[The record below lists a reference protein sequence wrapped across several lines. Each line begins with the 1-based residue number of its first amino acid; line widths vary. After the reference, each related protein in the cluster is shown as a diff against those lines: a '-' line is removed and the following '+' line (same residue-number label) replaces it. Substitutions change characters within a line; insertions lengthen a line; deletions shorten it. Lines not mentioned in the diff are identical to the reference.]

1 MDDLL
6 FLRHIAFDGDDLAQ
20 AGQLGHCLVERAVG
34 KIGDRHAH
42 AGFEQLA
49 RSLLAHAG
57 VAAADEG
64 DPLFDSEIHVELLVV
79 EYVMAQCW
87 RSYR

>member
-1 MDDLL
+1 MPDYGTARCD
-6 FLRHIAFDGDDLAQ
+6 FPGCSAR
-20 AGQLGHCLVERAVG
+20 QLY
-34 KIGDRHAH
+34 
-42 AGFEQLA
+42 
-49 RSLLAHAG
+49 AHAG